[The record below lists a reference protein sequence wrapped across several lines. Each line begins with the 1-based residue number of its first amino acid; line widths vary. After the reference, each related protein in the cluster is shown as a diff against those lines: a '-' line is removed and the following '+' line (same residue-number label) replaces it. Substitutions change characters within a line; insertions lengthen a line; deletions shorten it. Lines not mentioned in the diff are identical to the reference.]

1 MEQPLIVVTGASGRV
16 GQNVVSHLV
25 RHHYPLIR
33 AAFHHL
39 ADAARLP
46 ENVERA
52 PIEYHDPASVLAAL
66 KGAERLFL
74 LTPGGIQQ
82 TEETRVLVEA
92 AAQVGIK
99 HIVKVGTLKC
109 DEPPILP
116 TDVQSSSAEQ
126 LIRASGG
133 DFTFLRCSFF
143 NQLFVSPEALEQVR
157 AGAGFTALC
166 DGSTG
171 WVDCRDVGEAA
182 ANVLMAPEKHRGKIY
197 DLTGP
202 ACLSFDDIRAIMT
215 RVSGAPVPFI
225 KLSENMLSQIYA
237 NESDATIEA
246 RLGCLVKLR
255 EGYIAYVTPHLRT
268 LLGRAPRTFEDFA
281 RDHAH
286 LLFPDLADR
295 EPPSLYDD
303 ATLHL

>member
-1 MEQPLIVVTGASGRV
+1 MERPLIVVTGASGRV
-16 GQNVVSHLV
+16 GQHVVLHLL
-25 RHHYPLIR
+25 RHGYPHMR

-39 ADAARLP
+39 QDAVSLP
-46 ENVERA
+46 NDVERA
-52 PIEYHDPASVLAAL
+52 PIEYHEPASVLNAL
-66 KGAERLFL
+66 EGAERMFL

-82 TEETRVLVEA
+82 AEETRVLVEA
-92 AAQVGIK
+92 AAQVGVR

-116 TDVQSSSAEQ
+116 TDVQCSSAEQ
-126 LIRASGG
+126 LIRDSGC

-143 NQLFVSPEALEQVR
+143 NQLFVAPEALAQVR

-166 DGSTG
+166 DGATG

-182 ANVLMAPEKHRGKIY
+182 ANVLMAPEGHRGRIY
-197 DLTGP
+197 DVTGP
-202 ACLSFDDIRAIMT
+202 ECLSFDDIRDIMS
-215 RVSGAPVPFI
+215 RVAGHPVQFI
-225 KLSENMLSQIYA
+225 KLSEDMLSQIYA

-255 EGYIAYVTPHLRT
+255 EGYIAYVTPDLRK
-268 LLGRAPRTFEDFA
+268 LIDRAPRSFEEFA

-286 LLFPDLADR
+286 LLFPDLGDTDR
-295 EPPSLYDD
+295 HLPFDASLHHY
-303 ATLHL
+303 